1 MTSPDVVFMQTINQI
16 NDTESLGFISYDQFI
31 SQRKDELTIMPDFT
45 DHVTVSVC
53 LFKADS

>member
-45 DHVTVSVC
+45 DHAT
-53 LFKADS
+53 